1 MWYVVVFSFSFF
13 RGREG
18 KRGKACIGSL
28 SKSRIHGFTIFLM
41 HIVAESHRQRSLCK
55 KPHVEIS
62 HRSEED
68 SGRSHRQTDRHTDLS
83 INYIGTR
90 ADARR
95 VIHVAAIYI
104 I

>member
-1 MWYVVVFSFSFF
+1 
-13 RGREG
+13 
-18 KRGKACIGSL
+18 
-28 SKSRIHGFTIFLM
+28 M

-95 VIHVAAIYI
+95 VIHVKAIYMI
-104 I
+104 SLERTTFPENLV